1 MSEQFIAALKSRVAD
16 NEYISHLK
24 VREYADANA
33 ASQTAPVCKT
43 RYIILGMSPSQQRAF
58 VYKARRNANGTF
70 SIGKEWDASHV
81 RSMAREG
88 SYVLVTFS
96 ITHRWEIDASQDPIP
111 FLNDL
116 ATIVQRAHGALP
128 KISGWSY
135 VPSMQEQQ
143 APEMPPTTHHP
154 PPSTAA
160 SSSVPLCTPRRE
172 PQPVPQRT
180 QQPALGGEAFVQP
193 SASPTVTAAPPR
205 PILQRRLT
213 RPAAAQASTAL
224 VAPRDDENSTLSQV
238 EEMLE
243 GFEWKVARQAA
254 PDVRPKR
261 FGTADVIEERL
272 LEELAALES
281 SGIHAMIEPDERVA
295 RVLKDIDDALLQL
308 DRLDASVAGYKMQL
322 LSRSED
328 IGYIQ
333 SQNRGLQVQTS
344 NRHLLLQEVETL
356 LATIQVDQQAM
367 QKLATTT
374 FSAGAQVSDLESA
387 ATSLYKSILQSR
399 PDKHKQMA
407 GVDTKAMAEH
417 LAQSEAA
424 AREFNVRLLTE
435 FQSELERAMH
445 AQLNDLQHSQQSM
458 ASEPTLPPHDVMEQ
472 WLGKYCGLALYLRET
487 TPDVFDKFSHMYMA
501 FEAQCYRTELQRVF
515 AAASKHA
522 VRTRNDSGPSQ
533 ALQRILAS
541 LLARVSAEQTF
552 LADLLQ
558 INDDSLTF
566 ADYMDLEPYFKH
578 RAAVTMALPTQ
589 GPQQALEHAM
599 HQIFA
604 VVVPELDAF
613 VSQAYQQ
620 NAWAVVGMLVETE
633 LAQRTLSQRA
643 GGAGVA
649 ELLHKNSTR
658 LHAELGRLL
667 HGQLLAVEHTKVTV
681 NRRCGILPVFQAFP
695 AFVTR
700 MEAQMGEADA
710 LPVRTAVDEGYDRIA
725 RAMMTTIQAIPQTA
739 GATMDEDKGQLN
751 HHVIVI
757 MNVFH
762 LCTSIKPGTPPNAA
776 LVRVQEQAQTQ
787 FETNLNGYV
796 KTILRRPL
804 GKLIDFCHGIEALLP
819 TTPATEVALHSHFS
833 RSSAK
838 KLVRDLSQKDVRKAI
853 EALSKRIQKHF
864 DDEDASTALTD
875 AELTHVLQQV
885 WYTTQDM
892 FTAEVDRLSRILLT
906 CYPQS
911 GLGLEISTQDVRR
924 LFQTLAP
931 TGRRR

>member
-1 MSEQFIAALKSRVAD
+1 MSEQFRAALKSRVAD
-16 NEYISHLK
+16 NEYVSHLK

-33 ASQTAPVCKT
+33 ASQAAPSCKT

-58 VYKARRNANGTF
+58 VYKARRNANGTY

-88 SYVLVTFS
+88 SNVLVTFS

-116 ATIVQRAHGALP
+116 ATIVHRAHGALP

-135 VPSMQEQQ
+135 VPSMLENPP
-143 APEMPPTTHHP
+143 PEMPPVTHP
-154 PPSTAA
+154 PPPTAA
-160 SSSVPLCTPRRE
+160 SPSVPQRTPRRE

-180 QQPALGGEAFVQP
+180 QQPALFEEVSVSATP
-193 SASPTVTAAPPR
+193 SVTSAPPR

-213 RPAAAQASTAL
+213 RPTAAQASTAL

-243 GFEWKVARQAA
+243 GFEWKVARHAA

-344 NRHLLLQEVETL
+344 NQHLLLQEVEAL
-356 LATIQVDQQAM
+356 LSTIQVDQQAM

-424 AREFNVRLLTE
+424 AREFNARLVTE

-445 AQLNDLQHSQQSM
+445 AQLNDLQHSQLAM

-487 TPDVFDKFSHMYMA
+487 TPDLFDKFSHMYMA

-515 AAASKHA
+515 GAAAKHA
-522 VRTRNDSGPSQ
+522 GRTRHDDGPSQ

-620 NAWAVVGMLVETE
+620 NAWSVVGMLVETE
-633 LAQRTLSQRA
+633 LAQRTLTQRA

-649 ELLHKNSTR
+649 DLLHKNSTR

-667 HGQLLAVEHTKVTV
+667 HGQLQAVEQTKVSV

-695 AFVTR
+695 GFVAR

-710 LPVRTAVDEGYDRIA
+710 LPVRTAVDEGYDHVA
-725 RAMMTTIQAIPQTA
+725 RALMTTIQSIPQTA
-739 GATMDEDKGQLN
+739 GAMMDEDKGQLN
-751 HHVIVI
+751 HHVMVI

-776 LVRVQEQAQTQ
+776 LVRVQAQAQAQ
-787 FETNLNGYV
+787 FETSLAGYV

-804 GKLIDFCHGIEALLP
+804 GRVIDFCHGIETLLP

-864 DDEDASTALTD
+864 DDEDASTALTPT
-875 AELTHVLQQV
+875 ELAHVLQQV
-885 WYTTQDM
+885 WQSSQDM
-892 FTAEVDRLSRILLT
+892 FTAEVERLSRILLT

-911 GLGLEISTQDVRR
+911 GLGLEISTQDVQR